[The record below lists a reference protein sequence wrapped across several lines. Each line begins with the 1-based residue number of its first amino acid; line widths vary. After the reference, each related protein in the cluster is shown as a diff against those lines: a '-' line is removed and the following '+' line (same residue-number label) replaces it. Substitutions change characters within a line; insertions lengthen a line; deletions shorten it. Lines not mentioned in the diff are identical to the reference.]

1 MDILQTPVRFHP
13 YVGGVE
19 KYVLTLSQELAAR
32 NHRVTVVCANEP
44 KTPPVGDINGIRV
57 KRLSCIGKIANTN
70 ITPTLPIAL
79 LCEDYDI
86 IHTHLPTP
94 WAADWS
100 AFAAMLGKKPLVL
113 TYHNDIVGAG
123 RNAYAAR
130 LYNQTL
136 LKITLRIA
144 DRIVVTRPGPLSPIL
159 EPYAEK
165 VVVVPN
171 SVDTAV
177 FTPRRVEPM
186 ADMFFLSVL
195 DEYHRYKGLDILLH
209 ALELVKRDYPDV
221 TLIVGGSGPLRGY
234 YEDMAASLGL
244 SENVD
249 FVGYIS
255 DEDLADYYRGCR
267 LFVLPSTDPAQ
278 EGFGIVLLEAMACGC
293 PVVTTTITGVADE
306 ISRMGA
312 GRVVEPGSVDAL
324 SHAIAELLR
333 DEDDAARM
341 GDAGRSLIEA
351 KYSCRKVAEQMEA
364 VYMDVLSA
372 R

>member
-1 MDILQTPVRFHP
+1 MDILQTPVRFYP
-13 YVGGVE
+13 FIGGVE

-32 NHRVTVVCANEP
+32 NHHVMVVCANEP
-44 KTPPVGDINGIRV
+44 RSLSSEIVSGIHV
-57 KRLSCIGKIANTN
+57 KRLPYIGKIANTN
-70 ITPTLPIAL
+70 ITPTLPVAL
-79 LCEDYDI
+79 LSEDYDI

-100 AFAAMLGKKPLVL
+100 AFAAMLRKKPLVL
-113 TYHNDIVGAG
+113 TYHNDIVGTG
-123 RNAYAAR
+123 RNAYVAR
-130 LYNQTL
+130 LYNQTF
-136 LKITLRIA
+136 LKIALRIA
-144 DRIVVTRPGPLSPIL
+144 DKIIVTRPGSLFPVL

-177 FTPRRVEPM
+177 FTPRQVEPV
-186 ADMFFLSVL
+186 ADIFFLSVL
-195 DEYHRYKGLDILLH
+195 DEYHRYKGLDTLLH
-209 ALELVKRDYPDV
+209 ALELVKRDYPNV
-221 TLIVGGSGPLRGY
+221 TLIVGGSGPLRSY

-249 FVGYIS
+249 FVGYIP

-278 EGFGIVLLEAMACGC
+278 EGFGIVLLEAMSCGC
-293 PVVTTTITGVADE
+293 PVVTTTITGVADD
-306 ISRMGA
+306 INQMGA
-312 GRVVEPGSVDAL
+312 GRVVDPGSVDAL
-324 SHAIAELLR
+324 SNAIAELLR
-333 DEDDAARM
+333 DDDETARM

-364 VYMDVLSA
+364 VYVDILP
-372 R
+372 